1 MNPPRVV
8 LHTNC
13 VVSALVFGSGRFLA
27 LRQRWQSQQV
37 TPLAS
42 HDTVSELLRV
52 LAYPKFRLSPGE
64 QQTLLGDYLP
74 WVETVRLHTTPTGLP
89 PVRDDHDVMFL
100 ALARCARADA
110 LVTGDS
116 DLLAVGAQFEIPIL
130 TPAGFEDW
138 LGQRR

>member
-1 MNPPRVV
+1 MTPPRVV
-8 LHTNC
+8 LDTNG
-13 VVSALVFGSGRFLA
+13 VVSALVFASGRFMA

-74 WVETVRLHTTPTGLP
+74 WVETVQVHTTSKDLP

-100 ALARCARADA
+100 ALARTARADA
-110 LVTGDS
+110 LVTGDG
-116 DLLAVGAQFEIPIL
+116 DLLAVRTQFEIPIL
-130 TPAGFEDW
+130 TLPEFEDW
-138 LGQRR
+138 LLQRR

>member
-1 MNPPRVV
+1 MTSPRVV
-8 LHTNC
+8 LDTNC
-13 VVSALVFGSGRFLA
+13 VVSALVFASGRFST

-52 LAYPKFRLSPGE
+52 LAYPKFKLSPGE

-74 WVETVRLHTTPTGLP
+74 WVETVQVHMRPNDLP

-100 ALARCARADA
+100 ALARTARADA
-110 LVTGDS
+110 LVTGDG
-116 DLLAVGAQFEIPIL
+116 DLLAVRAQFEIPIL
-130 TPAGFEDW
+130 TLAEFEDW
-138 LGQRR
+138 LRQRR